1 MWKDVHSGFI
11 HMNTEIN
18 YIIIYVRIQPA
29 LKLIIELS
37 HVYICAFMCVCSVS
51 VIRSIESKVR
61 MPIME

>member
-37 HVYICAFMCVCSVS
+37 HVYICVFMCVCSVS